1 MRLGIVVLLG
11 TMLAVAAVGQT
22 EGKQDA
28 KVVRELPAYPNAKPM
43 DRHPDGRYTLMLKAL
58 DGYASGASYSSPDK
72 PQQVLEFYR
81 DRMKAL
87 GEVVE
92 CQNGTNKKGD
102 LLVDEKVT
110 GHPSAGNCYPENFA
124 AGGTLLKTVSGA
136 TQRIVVVVPQ
146 GDGSE
151 ISLYT
156 VRPEMY

>member
-1 MRLGIVVLLG
+1 MRLGIVVALG

-22 EGKQDA
+22 DVKQEA
-28 KVVRELPAYPNAKPM
+28 KAWRELPAYPNAKPM

-58 DGYASGASYSSPDK
+58 HGSASGASYSSPDR

-81 DRMKAL
+81 DRMKRL

-110 GHPSAGNCYPENFA
+110 GHLSAGNCYPENFA
-124 AGGTLLKTVSGA
+124 AGGTLLRTVTGA
-136 TQRIVVVVPQ
+136 TQRIVVVLPQ

-151 ISLYT
+151 ISLFT

>member
-1 MRLGIVVLLG
+1 MRLGIVVALG

-22 EGKQDA
+22 DGKQDA
-28 KVVRELPAYPNAKPM
+28 RMGRELPAYPNAKPM
-43 DRHPDGRYTLMLKAL
+43 DRHPDGRYTLILKAL
-58 DGYASGASYSSPDK
+58 HGSASGASYSSPDR

-81 DRMKAL
+81 DRMKLL

-102 LLVDEKVT
+102 LQVDEKVT
-110 GHPSAGNCYPENFA
+110 AHPSNCYPENFA
-124 AGGTLLKTVSGA
+124 AGGTLLKTVNGA
-136 TQRIVVVVPQ
+136 TQRIVVVLPQ

-151 ISLYT
+151 ISLFT

>member
-1 MRLGIVVLLG
+1 MRLGIVVALG
-11 TMLAVAAVGQT
+11 TMLAVAAGQT
-22 EGKQDA
+22 DSKQNA
-28 KVVRELPAYPNAKPM
+28 RAGRLPAYPNAKPM

-58 DGYASGASYSSPDK
+58 HGSASGASYSSPDR

-81 DRMKAL
+81 DRMKLL

-102 LLVDEKVT
+102 LQVDEKVT
-110 GHPSAGNCYPENFA
+110 AHPTNCYPENFA
-124 AGGTLLKTVSGA
+124 AGGTLLKSVSGA
-136 TQRIVVVVPQ
+136 TQRIVVVLPQ

-151 ISLYT
+151 ISLFT